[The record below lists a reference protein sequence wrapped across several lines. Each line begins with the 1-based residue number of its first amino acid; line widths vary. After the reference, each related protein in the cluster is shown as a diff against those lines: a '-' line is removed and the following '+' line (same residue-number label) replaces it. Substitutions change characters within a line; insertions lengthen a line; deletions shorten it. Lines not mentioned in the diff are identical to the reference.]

1 LANSIRVHEL
11 ATELRKSN
19 REVSDRL
26 RKLQIP
32 ARTNLSSITQED
44 ANKVRASFG
53 RELVK
58 IEKPKKKAAKKPA
71 TKKPAEKKAAK
82 KPAAKPAKKA
92 AAKKAAK
99 PAKKAAAKKAE
110 KTPAEK
116 PAVKK
121 ATVRKAA
128 EKPAAKP
135 AAVTGPATAAP
146 AAKPAA
152 KPAAP
157 PAAPPAKPAA
167 PAGQQAR
174 LQAQQARPQ
183 AQQAR
188 PQAQQAR
195 PQAQQPVTQGQP
207 ARPQAGQPPRQGQ
220 QPAAQRPPQRPP
232 QRPGQAPPPGQA
244 RPTGQRPAPSR
255 GQQPRQAPP
264 GRQQPGRGPAVP
276 PPPATSTRPPR
287 KGKGKQTL
295 RVAPADRRPSD
306 RGQGEKKLY
315 RYVPRGR
322 NAPPRTKSAPSTVA
336 PKLLR
341 VSSGVTVKD
350 FAQKAGLT
358 PAEVIKKMMGFGEML
373 TLNQP
378 ITDEALRLLSE
389 DLGVEI
395 KIKPHRVE
403 EFEELTDV
411 PEDLEPRP
419 PVVTVMGHVDHGK
432 TLLLDAIRKTDVVS
446 SEMGGI
452 TQHIGAYQ
460 VIFQGKPIT
469 FIDTP
474 GHESFTA
481 MRARGAQITD
491 IAVLVVA
498 ADDGVM
504 PQTLEAL
511 DHALEAEV
519 PVIVAVNKIDK
530 QDADPGRVRQQLSEK
545 GLIPEE
551 WGGETVF
558 VEVSA
563 KAVTNIDHLLE
574 MILLVTELL
583 ELKANPNTNASGT
596 VIEAK
601 LDKSR
606 GNVATV
612 LVQRGTARIGD
623 VVVVGTAWGKIRA
636 MLDDRGEAVESTT
649 PSYPVEILGLSSLP
663 MAGDEF
669 RVVEDEKKARQMAD
683 RRRMQ
688 KKLEDQVGPRHV
700 SLENLFDRIKEG
712 ELAELKVVLKAD
724 TQGSLEAVAD
734 SLVKLS
740 RDEVKLNIIHSGVGG
755 VTETDIMLASASDA
769 IVLGFNV
776 RPDSKAARAAEREEV
791 DIRTYQV
798 IYKLTEDMESALIGM
813 LAPIFEEEVTGR
825 LEVRQTFRVPGSGT
839 VAGSYVLEGEINR
852 ASRVRVVRDGVVVHD
867 GKVGSL
873 RRFKEDVKSVATGFE
888 CGVGLEDFNDIKD
901 GDILEA
907 YQMKEVPR

>member
-1 LANSIRVHEL
+1 VANNIRVHEL

-32 ARTNLSSITQED
+32 AKTNLSSITQVD

-58 IEKPKKKAAKKPA
+58 IEKPKKKKAAA
-71 TKKPAEKKAAK
+71 KKPAEKK
-82 KPAAKPAKKA
+82 PAAKKA
-92 AAKKAAK
+92 AAKKPAEKK
-99 PAKKAAAKKAE
+99 PAAKKAAAKKAE
-110 KTPAEK
+110 KPAAKAPAAKKAVVKKAEK
-116 PAVKK
+116 PVEAKK
-121 ATVRKAA
+121 AVAGKA
-128 EKPAAKP
+128 EKPAAKKAEAPQAKAAQVP
-135 AAVTGPATAAP
+135 AANVQT
-146 AAKPAA
+146 
-152 KPAAP
+152 
-157 PAAPPAKPAA
+157 PPAKPATKPVAA
-167 PAGQQAR
+167 PATKPSAPQQDVR
-174 LQAQQARPQ
+174 
-183 AQQAR
+183 
-188 PQAQQAR
+188 
-195 PQAQQPVTQGQP
+195 QP
-207 ARPQAGQPPRQGQ
+207 AQRTQAPQG
-220 QPAAQRPPQRPP
+220 QRPPQGVQHRVGAPPAQGQQRPAAP
-232 QRPGQAPPPGQA
+232 RPGQQRPGAPRPGQTPPPGQK
-244 RPTGQRPAPSR
+244 TF
-255 GQQPRQAPP
+255 APP
-264 GRQQPGRGPAVP
+264 GRKPAGKGLTVP
-276 PPPATSTRPPR
+276 PPPTQQRPAR

-295 RVAPADRRPSD
+295 RVAPADRRPSE
-306 RGQGEKKLY
+306 RGGGGERKLY

-322 NAPPRTKSAPSTVA
+322 AAPPRTKSAPSTVA

-341 VSSGVTVKD
+341 VSSGITVKD

-358 PAEVIKKMMGFGEML
+358 PAEVIKKMMTFGEML

-378 ITDEALRLLSE
+378 ITDDALHLLSD
-389 DLGVEI
+389 DLGIEI
-395 KIKPHRVE
+395 KVKPQRLQ
-403 EFEELTDV
+403 EFAELTDKV
-411 PEDLEPRP
+411 EDLEPRP

-446 SEMGGI
+446 GEMGGI

-460 VIFQGKPIT
+460 VIFRGKPIT

-491 IAVLVVA
+491 VAVLVVA

-504 PQTLEAL
+504 PQTVEAL

-558 VEVSA
+558 ADVSA
-563 KAVTNIDHLLE
+563 KAGTNIDHLLE
-574 MILLVTELL
+574 MILLIAELQ
-583 ELKANPNTNASGT
+583 ELKANPNTSASGT

-601 LDKSR
+601 LDKAR

-636 MLDDRGEAVESTT
+636 MFDDKGEGVDTTT
-649 PSYPVEILGLSSLP
+649 PAYPVEILGLSSLP

-669 RVVEDEKKARQMAD
+669 RVVEDEKKARQLAD

-688 KKLEDQVGPRHV
+688 KKVEEQGGPRHV

-712 ELAELKVVLKAD
+712 ELKELKVVLKAD
-724 TQGSLEAVAD
+724 TQGSLEAVMD
-734 SLVKLS
+734 SLAKLS
-740 RDEVKLNIIHSGVGG
+740 TEEVKLHVIHSGVGG
-755 VTETDIMLASASDA
+755 ITETDIMLASASDA
-769 IVLGFNV
+769 IVLGFTV
-776 RPDSKAARAAEREEV
+776 RPDSKAARAAELEEV
-791 DIRTYQV
+791 EIRTYQV
-798 IYKLTEDMESALIGM
+798 IYKLTEDMAAARVGM
-813 LAPIFEEEVTGR
+813 LAPVFEEEVTGR
-825 LEVRQTFRVPGSGT
+825 LEVRQTFRVPGSGM
-839 VAGSYVLEGEINR
+839 VAGSYVLEGEIKRN
-852 ASRVRVVRDGVVVHD
+852 SRVRVLRDGVVVHD

-873 RRFKEDVKSVATGFE
+873 RRFKEDVKSVSAGFE
-888 CGVGLEDFNDIKD
+888 CGVGVEDFNDIKE

-907 YQMKEVPR
+907 YQLREVPR